1 MLQDKTYEVLNI
13 STGATP
19 KKAHMKANS
28 HLTSTAIS
36 QAFSVPLVKGFTTE
50 LAIHH
55 AGPVYITT
63 IEQTKGHKHLIGIFD
78 NWDQTHGIINKV
90 SGATNTK
97 YPNIKVAFLQMPNL
111 LATYKTKYDAA
122 LKHHND
128 SQAAK

>member
-13 STGATP
+13 PTKATP

-36 QAFSVPLVKGFTTE
+36 QAFSVPLVKGLTTE
-50 LAIHH
+50 RAIHY
-55 AGPVYITT
+55 AGPVYITI

-90 SGATNTK
+90 SGATSTK
-97 YPNIKVAFLQMPNL
+97 YHNITVAFLQMPDL
-111 LATYKTKYDAA
+111 LATYKT
-122 LKHHND
+122 
-128 SQAAK
+128 